1 MEVFQKL
8 SQQLD
13 EQLKRWSQVRAED
26 LPKVADM
33 IKQLNLPALSIGEKP
48 KSE

>member
-1 MEVFQKL
+1 
-8 SQQLD
+8 
-13 EQLKRWSQVRAED
+13 LKKWTQIKAEN